1 MSDFSRLGSRRLRAT
16 LALAAVAAV
25 GAVGAIVGLAAC
37 GDDGNG
43 PPEPPAGSVRVKL
56 EVPSSLRAAPFNEDR
71 YLNVPPGFS
80 VSLLAR
86 VPGARFMALTPDGNV
101 LVSKPGDYNTGD
113 PTKDGKIFL
122 VVPQASGGATVTEFS
137 SGLRMPHDLVFTE
150 TGGATYLYISE
161 SHQVIRARYNAGD
174 TTLGTTEVII
184 PGLPDNHSGELRGNY
199 GHSLKNIGIHDGKL
213 YLSMASATNADPSDV
228 TDTPARAAIY
238 VSDLEGDG
246 LRLYAQ
252 GVRNAEGLDFAP
264 NGDLW
269 VVINHR
275 DNLAFPPGHAREGER
290 DQLYIDDHP
299 AEPFTRI
306 RDGGNYGW
314 PYCNP
319 NPDAGMTDLP
329 YDRDWDNN
337 RDGQVDCGAM
347 DRVNKGI
354 KAHSAPLGVSFLH
367 RSNFPAEYKNGAV
380 AALHGCW
387 NCSQLIGHKV
397 IYWPWK
403 DGAPGDELDLV
414 SGWVTD
420 PATHA
425 RWGRPVDAIPDQ
437 HGNLLISDDY
447 SSAIY
452 KLSYAKP

>member
-1 MSDFSRLGSRRLRAT
+1 MPNPPRLGSSLRTT
-16 LALAAVAAV
+16 LAFAAAA
-25 GAVGAIVGLAAC
+25 ALSTAGLLIGFAAC
-37 GDDGNG
+37 GDNDA
-43 PPEPPAGSVRVKL
+43 PPTPPDGSVRVKL
-56 EVPSSLRAAPFNEDR
+56 EVPASLRAAPFNEDR

-101 LVSKPGDYNTGD
+101 LVSRPGDYNTGD

-122 VVPQASGGATVTEFS
+122 VVPRADGAATVTEFS

-150 TGGATYLYISE
+150 LDGETYLYISE
-161 SHQVIRARYNAGD
+161 SHQVIRARYNSGD

-184 PGLPDNHSGELRGNY
+184 PDLPDNHSGELRGNY
-199 GHSLKNIGIHDGKL
+199 GHSLKNIAINDGKL

-228 TDTPARAAIY
+228 TATPKRAAIY

-246 LRLYAQ
+246 LRLFAQ

-264 NGDLW
+264 SGDLW

-275 DNLAFPPGHAREGER
+275 DNLAFPPGHAREGEL

-319 NPDAGMTDLP
+319 NPDSDMTDLP

-337 RDGQVDCGAM
+337 RDGQVDCETM
-347 DRVNKGI
+347 DLVSKGI

-367 RSNFPAEYKNGAV
+367 KSNFPAEYKNGAV

-420 PATHA
+420 PVTHA

-452 KLSYAKP
+452 KLSYQKP